1 MLKSLWDRVRNNEAT
16 EEERNAFASEIKI
29 IVKARKSKINKE
41 VARSTMREY
50 DVLVNEVCNHTYM
63 CVIKYKYN
71 SKITT
76 VVYKLVD
83 QYTIYLYRKTRRNK
97 VIPPELI
104 DTFTSSQRPEN
115 LRYFRNDPNN
125 ENLSFDEV
133 LANKKDCVEND
144 LIYDNY
150 IEKIKGVL
158 IKNHDTVSLKILE
171 GKLKGY
177 TDAKIAKTLGVSTPK
192 VNCIKRENL
201 MEAVSQVLC

>member
-1 MLKSLWDRVRNNEAT
+1 
-16 EEERNAFASEIKI
+16 
-29 IVKARKSKINKE
+29 
-41 VARSTMREY
+41 
-50 DVLVNEVCNHTYM
+50 M